1 MFMSKV
7 AVVGPRDAI
16 LAFKALGAD
25 VFPVAQKTAA
35 LAAVEKASGL
45 GYRLIFLCESLAGGM
60 DKPISD
66 LQQRIA
72 ATITVIPDRESTGA
86 GLARVKARVEKAI
99 GVDILFKGEEKA

>member
-1 MFMSKV
+1 MSRV

-25 VFPVAQKTAA
+25 VFPVAQKPAA
-35 LAAVEKASGL
+35 LAAVEKAAEA
-45 GYRLIFLCESLAGGM
+45 GYKLVFLSESLTGGIE
-60 DKPISD
+60 KALAE
-66 LQQRIA
+66 LQERIQ

-86 GLARVKARVEKAI
+86 SLARVKERVEKAI

>member
-1 MFMSKV
+1 MSMSKV

-25 VFPVAQKTAA
+25 VFPVAQRPAA
-35 LAAVEKASGL
+35 LAAVEKAAGL
-45 GYRLIFLCESLAGGM
+45 GYKLVFLCESLAGGM
-60 DKPISD
+60 EKPLSE
-66 LQQRIA
+66 LQKRIT

-86 GLARVKARVEKAI
+86 GLARVKQRVEKAI